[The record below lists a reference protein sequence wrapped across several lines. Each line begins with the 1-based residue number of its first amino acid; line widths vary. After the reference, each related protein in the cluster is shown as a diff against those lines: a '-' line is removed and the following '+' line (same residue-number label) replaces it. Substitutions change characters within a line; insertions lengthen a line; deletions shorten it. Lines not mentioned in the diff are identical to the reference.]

1 MPKTDKYKKVITS
14 SSVLHNA
21 PNNFPSIEC
30 SLHSC

>member
-1 MPKTDKYKKVITS
+1 MPKTDEYNEIITS
-14 SSVLHNA
+14 SSVLLNA